1 MITEAEL
8 RRQAARWQVDPM
20 VVDLDYS
27 LSWFLAAL
35 YNNEDAAERL
45 VFKGGTCL
53 RKCYFPEYR
62 FSEDLDFTARRYLTP
77 ETLLDWIA
85 KATRWASNHDGPDFA
100 AASPRFEVVADEY
113 SSESYQVRI
122 YYRGPLRWGG
132 SPRAIRL
139 DVTRQESLLL
149 PIASRSLIHPYS
161 DAGGLALAT
170 IPCYALDE
178 VLAEKIRAAG
188 GQRRFAVSR
197 DLYDIHTLLQH
208 GASVTNA
215 ISLLPKKFA
224 ARGLT
229 LELLDVDHMLNRRT
243 EFERDWERRLRYL
256 VPDRD
261 AVAFETAWQSAV
273 MALQT
278 AQQIVRSS

>member
-1 MITEAEL
+1 MIPEAEL

-27 LSWFLAAL
+27 LGWFLTAFFGI
-35 YNNEDAAERL
+35 DDVIDHL

-53 RKCYFPEYR
+53 RKCYFPGYR
-62 FSEDLDFTARRYLTP
+62 FSEDLDFTAHRFLKP
-77 ETLLDWIA
+77 ETLLDWA
-85 KATRWASNHDGPDFA
+85 AQAARWAVNHDGPNFA
-100 AASPRFEVVADEY
+100 AVPPRLEVVADEY
-113 SSESYQVRI
+113 SSESYQMRV

-149 PIASRSLIHPYS
+149 PVSPRQLIHPYS
-161 DAGGLALAT
+161 DIAVLAPGL
-170 IPCYALDE
+170 ISCYALDE
-178 VLAEKIRAAG
+178 ILAEKLRAAG

-197 DLYDIHTLLQH
+197 DLYDIHSLIQR

-215 ISLLPKKFA
+215 AHLLPEKFA
-224 ARGLT
+224 ARGLAFSV
-229 LELLDVDHMLNRRT
+229 LDVNHILDRRA

-261 AVAFETAWQSAV
+261 AVAFEAAWQSTV
-273 MALQT
+273 TALQA
-278 AQQIVRSS
+278 AQRIVR